1 MIITVQQIKE
11 TVNEVLKVL
20 IHVLW
25 KNVIFT
31 MIIF

>member
-20 IHVLW
+20 IYVLW